1 MFRTWDGALPM
12 ATRFTSHP
20 VASVNFDQLP
30 SGSETPT
37 SAKLMVPLD
46 AAWADCISGQVAE
59 PAETA
64 VIVASEFLI
73 ISRLVMVIVPS
84 PPSDWSGSIV
94 AVARPRDRK
103 RGAAAS
109 MRLSST
115 VMESD
120 PSPRALAIGRTACN
134 RQYIDAR

>member
-1 MFRTWDGALPM
+1 MPPPAIRMFRTWDGALPM

-46 AAWADCISGQVAE
+46 AACADCISGQAAE

-64 VIVASEFLI
+64 VIVAEDGFGHRDGAGEGLGAA
-73 ISRLVMVIVPS
+73 R
-84 PPSDWSGSIV
+84 
-94 AVARPRDRK
+94 ARRVARRQRCFQFCASSNDC
-103 RGAAAS
+103 AA
-109 MRLSST
+109 R
-115 VMESD
+115 
-120 PSPRALAIGRTACN
+120 
-134 RQYIDAR
+134 